1 MTVVV
6 LFRSPTPKPKE
17 DEYHKVLRENGM
29 KPFSIP
35 VLSFQF
41 DNQQQLV
48 QKLREP
54 YHFRGMVLTSQ
65 RAVEAMERCVN
76 DLISREVWKNTL
88 RNDWQD
94 KAIFVVGQATAKA
107 ALDKLG
113 LESTGHEAG
122 SAEALVPV
130 ILHSVRQGHDPLLFP
145 CGNLRR
151 ETIPTEMEKAGIP
164 LDSVQVYR
172 TCADLNIEQSLEDL
186 IKEKGVP
193 SYAVFF
199 SPSGVN
205 FTAEIVSSFTKWWSK
220 VELVAIGKTTEQA
233 MKNKQWTVTAVADQ
247 PNTQALAQCIV
258 KSMQCSDT
266 AKGEEK

>member
-65 RAVEAMERCVN
+65 RAVEALERCVN
-76 DLISREVWKNTL
+76 ELISHEVWKNTL

-94 KAIFVVGQATAKA
+94 KAIFVVGEATAKA

-186 IKEKGVP
+186 IK
-193 SYAVFF
+193 
-199 SPSGVN
+199 
-205 FTAEIVSSFTKWWSK
+205 K
-220 VELVAIGKTTEQA
+220 VLI
-233 MKNKQWTVTAVADQ
+233 
-247 PNTQALAQCIV
+247 LFLHCI
-258 KSMQCSDT
+258 
-266 AKGEEK
+266 

>member
-1 MTVVV
+1 MQNSVVERR
-6 LFRSPTPKPKE
+6 LYFNTDKLRFGALHNSRTTINIE
-17 DEYHKVLRENGM
+17 TQTNASQVLRENGM

-76 DLISREVWKNTL
+76 DLISRE
-88 RNDWQD
+88 
-94 KAIFVVGQATAKA
+94 

>member
-6 LFRSPTPKPKE
+6 LFRSPTPQPKE

-76 DLISREVWKNTL
+76 ELISREVWKNSL

-94 KAIFVVGQATAKA
+94 KAIFVVGEATAKA

-130 ILHSVRQGHDPLLFP
+130 ILHCKNNYCLIHLLP
-145 CGNLRR
+145 V
-151 ETIPTEMEKAGIP
+151 TI
-164 LDSVQVYR
+164 
-172 TCADLNIEQSLEDL
+172 
-186 IKEKGVP
+186 
-193 SYAVFF
+193 FF
-199 SPSGVN
+199 S
-205 FTAEIVSSFTKWWSK
+205 SFSQ
-220 VELVAIGKTTEQA
+220 VLCY
-233 MKNKQWTVTAVADQ
+233 
-247 PNTQALAQCIV
+247 L
-258 KSMQCSDT
+258 
-266 AKGEEK
+266 

>member
-76 DLISREVWKNTL
+76 ELISHEVWKNTL

-94 KAIFVVGQATAKA
+94 KAIFVVGEATAKA

-130 ILHSVRQGHDPLLFP
+130 ILHCKNIIASSTYFLL
-145 CGNLRR
+145 
-151 ETIPTEMEKAGIP
+151 A
-164 LDSVQVYR
+164 
-172 TCADLNIEQSLEDL
+172 
-186 IKEKGVP
+186 
-193 SYAVFF
+193 
-199 SPSGVN
+199 
-205 FTAEIVSSFTKWWSK
+205 SSF
-220 VELVAIGKTTEQA
+220 LHLHRCFA
-233 MKNKQWTVTAVADQ
+233 NF
-247 PNTQALAQCIV
+247 NL
-258 KSMQCSDT
+258 
-266 AKGEEK
+266 